1 MVFAASPAAIIINPS
16 TNRSYFNWTTTV
28 WMNQP
33 NGTLN
38 VGGLNTSYAE
48 RGAWWIFSWH
58 FGLTG
63 GWDYLASTV
72 NYSTPTVMCRWPY
85 AGRPRYWT
93 NGTIDM
99 PDWLV
104 GGLT

>member
-1 MVFAASPAAIIINPS
+1 
-16 TNRSYFNWTTTV
+16 
-28 WMNQP
+28 MNQP